1 MSVTPTLNLFV
12 NSDEPQPYYWL
23 DVVVDTEEGYSLIS
37 HEVIPTT
44 PSPGEE
50 FHIDVNIQESGDGD
64 NPTKLTIDLGTI
76 SLDPNDGEIH
86 IHLLDAEKGDK
97 GNGIVRAE
105 EAQEATKPIPAIM

>member
-1 MSVTPTLNLFV
+1 MAISPTLNLYV
-12 NSDEPQPYYWL
+12 NSDEPQLYYWL
-23 DVVVDTEEGYSLIS
+23 DVVLNPEDGYSLVS
-37 HEVIPTT
+37 HETVPTT

-50 FHIDVNIQESGDGD
+50 FHIDVNIQESGEGD

-97 GNGIVRAE
+97 GNGNVRVI
-105 EAQEATKPIPAIM
+105 EAKEATK